1 MTSNENRRETTAVR
15 TESTDGVPRRTV
27 LKASAVGVGALAT
40 SATATAR
47 DDDAPAENDDENDAT
62 DENDVDEPDGF
73 EVEVVGEHAT
83 FPDEVGATFALMF
96 GDDDGETDDGSD
108 GTMGSHLSL
117 DETSTL
123 VVADVTWE
131 PGGTS
136 GWHRHPGSAL
146 VNIVEGELE
155 ITWERDCITR
165 TYSAGE
171 GFFDPGEVHIA
182 DNLSDDEEARAYVI
196 FAGIPDGEPATEWV
210 EPVDC

>member
-1 MTSNENRRETTAVR
+1 M
-15 TESTDGVPRRTV
+15 TDGTNLIDGISRRTV
-27 LKASAVGVGALAT
+27 VKASAVGAGALAT
-40 SATATAR
+40 GGTATAR
-47 DDDAPAENDDENDAT
+47 DDDDEDAT
-62 DENDVDEPDGF
+62 ADENDVDEPDGF

-83 FPDEVGATFALMF
+83 FPDEVGTTFALMF
-96 GDDDGETDDGSD
+96 DGDDGDANDDDGDEDDGA
-108 GTMGSHLSL
+108 MGSHHTL
-117 DETSTL
+117 DDESTL

-165 TYSAGE
+165 TYAAGE

-182 DNLSDDEEARAYVI
+182 DNGSDDEEARAYVI
-196 FAGIPDGEPATEWV
+196 FLGIPDGEPATEWV

>member
-1 MTSNENRRETTAVR
+1 MTDDTGFI
-15 TESTDGVPRRTV
+15 DGISRRTA
-27 LKASAVGVGALAT
+27 LQASAAGLGAVGLSGAV
-40 SATATAR
+40 TAQE
-47 DDDAPAENDDENDAT
+47 DENDDGDTDND
-62 DENDVDEPDGF
+62 DEDDTDVDEPDGF

-83 FPDEVGATFALMF
+83 FPNEVGTTFALMF
-96 GDDDGETDDGSD
+96 ADEDDDDDG
-108 GTMGSHLSL
+108 GTMGSHHTL
-117 DETSTL
+117 DDESTL

-155 ITWERDCITR
+155 VTWERDCLTR
-165 TYSAGE
+165 TYAAGE

-182 DNLSDDEEARAYVI
+182 DNVSEANEVQAWVI
-196 FAGIPDGEPATEWV
+196 FLGVPDGEPATEWV

>member
-1 MTSNENRRETTAVR
+1 MSDKTSL
-15 TESTDGVPRRTV
+15 TDGISRRTA
-27 LKASAVGVGALAT
+27 LQTGAIGLGAVGLTGTGTANEDESDDVGAG
-40 SATATAR
+40 
-47 DDDAPAENDDENDAT
+47 NDYEDGPDI
-62 DENDVDEPDGF
+62 DEPDGF

-83 FPDEVGATFALMF
+83 FPDEVGTTFALMF
-96 GDDDGETDDGSD
+96 AEGDDDG
-108 GTMGSHLSL
+108 GTMGSHHTL
-117 DETSTL
+117 DDESTL

-155 ITWERDCITR
+155 VTWKRDCLTR
-165 TYSAGE
+165 TYAAGQ

-182 DNLSDDEEARAYVI
+182 DNVSDDEEAQAWVI
-196 FAGIPDGEPATEWV
+196 FLGIPDGEPATEWV

>member
-1 MTSNENRRETTAVR
+1 MTNEPKQIDDP
-15 TESTDGVPRRTV
+15 SRRTV
-27 LKASAVGVGALAT
+27 LKASAVGAGALAA
-40 SATATAR
+40 SGTATAQDDND
-47 DDDAPAENDDENDAT
+47 DDDAVDEN

-96 GDDDGETDDGSD
+96 GDDDGNGDD
-108 GTMGSHLSL
+108 GTMGSHHTL
-117 DETSTL
+117 DDESTL
-123 VVADVTWE
+123 IVANVTWE

-136 GWHRHPGSAL
+136 GWHRHPASAF

-155 ITWERDCITR
+155 VIWERDCITR
-165 TYSAGE
+165 TYAAGE

-182 DNLSDDEEARAYVI
+182 DNASDNEEARAYVI
-196 FAGIPDGEPATEWV
+196 FLGVPDGEPATEWV